1 MKKEV
6 TIIDY
11 GMGNLFNVVRAFERL
26 GCTLN
31 ITNDYNKI
39 MKSDRLLLPG
49 VGAFEDG
56 ISDLKDNG
64 LYNAIKE
71 FVQTGRPLFGIC
83 LGMQLLMTFSEENGI
98 HDGLDLI
105 KGKVVRFSDTNADSN
120 NYKIPQMGWNALQP
134 PNKIENGTGKIF
146 WKDSILNNLEENP
159 YMYFVHSYFVV
170 PEDNKICIAE
180 TAYGK
185 DLFCSVFQK
194 DQIIGCQFHPERSGE
209 EGLKII
215 RNFINI

>member
-56 ISDLKDNG
+56 INDLKDNG
-64 LYNAIKE
+64 LDNALKE
-71 FVQTGRPLFGIC
+71 FGQTGRPLFGIC
-83 LGMQLLMTFSEENGI
+83 LGMQLLMTYSEENGI

-105 KGKVVRFSDTNADSN
+105 EGKVVRFSDTNVESN
-120 NYKIPQMGWNALQP
+120 INKIPQMGWNALQP

-146 WKDSILNNLEENP
+146 WKDSILNNLEETP

-170 PEDNKICIAE
+170 PEDNKICLAE
-180 TAYGK
+180 TTYGK

>member
-11 GMGNLFNVVRAFERL
+11 GMGNLFNVVRAFEWL
-26 GCTLN
+26 DCKLI
-31 ITNDYNKI
+31 ITNDYDKI

-49 VGAFEDG
+49 VGGFEDG
-56 ISDLKDNG
+56 MLGLKDNG
-64 LYNAIKE
+64 LDNALKE

-83 LGMQLLMTFSEENGI
+83 LGMQLLMTLSEENGI

-105 KGKVVRFSDTNADSN
+105 KGKVVQFSGTNADSN

-134 PNKIENGTGKIF
+134 PNKIENGTGNIF
-146 WKDSILNNLEENP
+146 WKDSILNNLDETP

-170 PEDNKICIAE
+170 PEGNNICLAE

>member
-11 GMGNLFNVVRAFERL
+11 GMGNLFNVIRAFERL
-26 GCTLN
+26 GCTPNL
-31 ITNDYNKI
+31 TNDYNRI
-39 MKSDRLLLPG
+39 IKSDRILLPG

-56 ISDLKDNG
+56 IRDLKDNG

-83 LGMQLLMTFSEENGI
+83 LGMQLLMTYSEENGI

-105 KGKVVRFSDTNADSN
+105 KGKVVRFSDTNTDSN
-120 NYKIPQMGWNALQP
+120 KYKIPQIGWNALQP
-134 PNKIENGTGKIF
+134 PKKIENGSGKIF
-146 WKDSILNNLEENP
+146 WKNSILNNLEETP

-170 PEDNKICIAE
+170 PEDNKICLAE
-180 TAYGK
+180 TSYGK
-185 DLFCSVFQK
+185 DLFCSVFQR

-209 EGLKII
+209 EGLNII

>member
-26 GCTLN
+26 DCKLI
-31 ITNDYNKI
+31 ITNDYDKI

-49 VGAFEDG
+49 VGGFEDG
-56 ISDLKDNG
+56 ISNLKDNG
-64 LYNAIKE
+64 LDNAIKE
-71 FVQTGRPLFGIC
+71 FAQTGRSLFGIC
-83 LGMQLLMTFSEENGI
+83 LGMQLLMTLSEENGI

-105 KGKVVRFSDTNADSN
+105 KGKVVQFSGTNADSN

-134 PNKIENGTGKIF
+134 PNKIENGTGNIF
-146 WKDSILNNLEENP
+146 WKDSILNNLDETP

-170 PEDNKICIAE
+170 PEDNKICLAE

>member
-11 GMGNLFNVVRAFERL
+11 GMGNLFNVVRAFEHL

-31 ITNDYNKI
+31 ITNDYNRI

-56 ISDLKDNG
+56 ISNLKDND
-64 LYNAIKE
+64 LDNVIKE
-71 FVQTGRPLFGIC
+71 FCQTGRPLFGIC
-83 LGMQLLMTFSEENGI
+83 LGMQLLMTYSEENGI
-98 HDGLDLI
+98 HDGLDII
-105 KGKVVRFSDTNADSN
+105 KGKVIRFSDTNADSN

-134 PNKIENGTGKIF
+134 PNKIENGTRNIF
-146 WKDSILNNLEENP
+146 WKDSILNNLEETP

-170 PEDNKICIAE
+170 LEDNKISLAE

-215 RNFINI
+215 RNFLNI

>member
-134 PNKIENGTGKIF
+134 PNKIENGTGIIF
-146 WKDSILNNLEENP
+146 WKDSILNNLDETP

-170 PEDNKICIAE
+170 PEDNKICLAE

>member
-26 GCTLN
+26 DCKLI
-31 ITNDYNKI
+31 ITNDYDKI

-49 VGAFEDG
+49 VGGFEDG

-64 LYNAIKE
+64 LDNAIKE
-71 FVQTGRPLFGIC
+71 FAQTGRSLFGIC
-83 LGMQLLMTFSEENGI
+83 LGMQLLMTLSEENGI

-105 KGKVVRFSDTNADSN
+105 KGKVVQFSGTNADSN

-134 PNKIENGTGKIF
+134 PNKIENGTGNIF
-146 WKDSILNNLEENP
+146 WKDSILNNLDETP

-170 PEDNKICIAE
+170 PEDNKICLAE

-215 RNFINI
+215 RNFLNI